1 MSTFQRQCHRCVQT
15 LRVPVPT
22 RSLARMRNVRIA
34 LCVSLFV
41 ITAHHHTCIPAS
53 SEESSSEESSS
64 EESSSEESSDSDE
77 SDSDSCEFAST
88 VSDRF

>member
-1 MSTFQRQCHRCVQT
+1 MSACRLQCHRFVQ
-15 LRVPVPT
+15 PWDGAVPT
-22 RSLARMRNVRIA
+22 RNLAQMRNVRLA
-34 LCVSLFV
+34 LRVSLYV
-41 ITAHHHTCIPAS
+41 ITAHHHACVLAS

-64 EESSSEESSDSDE
+64 EDSSSEESSDSDE